1 MKVARCAGANAW
13 KKRDKVYI
21 ALRSSREQG
30 LRASRGGHPMKYM
43 AMLDT
48 EPLSQNQDVGGPQQ
62 TLAGKVGHPVP
73 SVVGL
78 QR

>member
-21 ALRSSREQG
+21 ACREQG